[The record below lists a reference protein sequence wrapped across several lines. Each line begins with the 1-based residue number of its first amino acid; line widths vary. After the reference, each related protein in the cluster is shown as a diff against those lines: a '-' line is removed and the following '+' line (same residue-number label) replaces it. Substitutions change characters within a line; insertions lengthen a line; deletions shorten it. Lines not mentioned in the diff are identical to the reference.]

1 MRAVRVSTLPEEN
14 APPSAAPSS
23 PSSRRRSSRAMRA
36 ASVTPPPPPITVE
49 PPVEPSPPIVARPA
63 PAPRPRPAANAAP
76 ADPSLSDARLRQIYA
91 QYVEAKRAAKEST
104 AGVTYEGLAQQL
116 RTQAEKLKASHPH
129 KSVDYSVVMKDGK
142 PTLKPILR

>member
-1 MRAVRVSTLPEEN
+1 MRAV
-14 APPSAAPSS
+14 AAP
-23 PSSRRRSSRAMRA
+23 A
-36 ASVTPPPPPITVE
+36 PPPPPAE
-49 PPVEPSPPIVARPA
+49 NEA
-63 PAPRPRPAANAAP
+63 PAPEPPPPPPAAPAPRVQPPARPRPAASGG
-76 ADPSLSDARLRQIYA
+76 DESLSDARIRQIYA

-129 KSVDYSVVMKDGK
+129 KSVDYNVVMKDGK